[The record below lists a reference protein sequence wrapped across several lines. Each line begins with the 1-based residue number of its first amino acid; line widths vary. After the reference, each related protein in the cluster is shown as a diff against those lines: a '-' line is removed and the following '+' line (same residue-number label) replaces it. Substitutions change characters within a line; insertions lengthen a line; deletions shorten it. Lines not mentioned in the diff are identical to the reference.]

1 MKTDHINQINR
12 KGLFCRKYTEKDIL
26 KVFLGKKKYKGNG
39 KRETKIDLYILGFE
53 SSETTRQTRKL

>member
-26 KVFLGKKKYKGNG
+26 KVFLGKKHI
-39 KRETKIDLYILGFE
+39 RETKIDLYILGFE